1 MNREVNNRDLAS
13 LERNLEVEGAWFGAR
28 NIHHFPEERQIQM
41 FISDKYVNSDA
52 LFQDVVD
59 FFKDE
64 FLPDRGWK
72 LEDVFMHGD
81 LTIFYS

>member
-1 MNREVNNRDLAS
+1 MVSIERD
-13 LERNLEVEGAWFGAR
+13 LEVEGAWFGAR
-28 NIHHFPEERQIQM
+28 NIHNYSEEGQIQM
-41 FISDKYVNSDA
+41 FISDRYVNSDA

-59 FFKDE
+59 FFEYE
-64 FLPDRGWK
+64 FLPDRGLK

>member
-1 MNREVNNRDLAS
+1 MAS
-13 LERNLEVEGAWFGAR
+13 IESDLEVEGAWFGAR
-28 NIHHFPEERQIQM
+28 NIHNYLEEGQIQM
-41 FISDKYVNSDA
+41 FISDRYVNSDA

-59 FFKDE
+59 FFEYE
-64 FLPDRGWK
+64 FLPDRGLK